1 MNAWLDDLRNAVAF
15 LTRLPMPHPH
25 GASPPD
31 FVRAQR
37 MFPLVGAAIGV
48 GDLGRVRWI
57 AVVELVLAGG
67 GLCVSVASLAGMY
80 RRVVAREAIS

>member
-1 MNAWLDDLRNAVAF
+1 VVAV
-15 LTRLPMPHPH
+15 
-25 GASPPD
+25 
-31 FVRAQR
+31 
-37 MFPLVGAAIGV
+37 VGAAIGA

-67 GLCVSVASLAGMY
+67 ALCVSVASLAGMY